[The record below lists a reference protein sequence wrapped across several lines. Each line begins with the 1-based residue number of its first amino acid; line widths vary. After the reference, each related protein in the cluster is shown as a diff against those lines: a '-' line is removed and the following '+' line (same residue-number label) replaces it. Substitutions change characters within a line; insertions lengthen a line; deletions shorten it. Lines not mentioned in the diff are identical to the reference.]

1 MRRIDSLD
9 GLRALA
15 VLLVFVG
22 HVDQHHLPGGY
33 IGVEV
38 FFIISGYLITNLLL
52 REHARTGTISLRR
65 FYLRRLLRL
74 WPALLLFVVV
84 VTPIAAL
91 DHIGKPVPDGL
102 AALFYLTDFWAN
114 VEGHFSL
121 LLHTW
126 SLAVEEQ
133 FYLVWPALLIVAL
146 RRGLRGGSLAIG
158 LAVAVLAGVLV
169 TLGTTQ
175 LDLPLIQYLPNAH
188 IAELVSG
195 VALALALD
203 GKLPSS
209 ALLRPAAGTVAA
221 LGGMAML
228 IVFEVLVPAKWW
240 AWPLATLAA
249 WPIVA
254 HLVLHHD
261 GWLARVFSSRPMVWL
276 GRRSYGFYLWHYAV
290 IELLLRS
297 MPAWEA
303 GVVGLGLTLAISAAS
318 FRYWEQPFLRIK
330 ERFAQVHVEE
340 TAPPRPPRAGLP
352 ASS

>member
-15 VLLVFVG
+15 VLLVFIG

-52 REHARTGTISLRR
+52 REYARTGTISLRR
-65 FYLRRLLRL
+65 FYLRRMLRL
-74 WPALLLFVVV
+74 WPALLLLVVV
-84 VTPIAAL
+84 VTPIAAV
-91 DHIGKPVPDGL
+91 DQIGRPVPDGV
-102 AALFYLTDFWAN
+102 AALLYLMDFWAN
-114 VEGHFSL
+114 VEEHFSL

-133 FYLVWPALLIVAL
+133 FYLVWPALLILAL
-146 RRGLRGGSLAIG
+146 RRGLRGRRLAI
-158 LAVAVLAGVLV
+158 LLTASVLAGILV
-169 TLGTTQ
+169 TFATAR

-203 GKLPSS
+203 GKLPFP
-209 ALLRPAAGTVAA
+209 AELRPAAGAVAA
-221 LGGMAML
+221 LGGLLAL

-240 AWPLATLAA
+240 AWPLATVAA

-254 HLVLHHD
+254 HLVLDQD

-297 MPAWEA
+297 LPVWQA
-303 GVVGLGLTLAISAAS
+303 GVIGMGLTLLISAAS

-340 TAPPRPPRAGLP
+340 NAAVTAPRAGVP